1 MENTITIENT
11 KTLKTVCK
19 HIEKNRNEFKKYI
32 LEGEK
37 MYKKLLDERDTK
49 SWKIHEENN
58 KTLLS
63 VKFKNDEWDELLSYE
78 KNNLKMRVKKMLELN
93 VPKVVLEN
101 EIFEHL
107 TFQSMLDNYWYNN
120 YSDIDTMKN
129 DFQDQINIIDVWEED
144 GKTCYSTNSNPYV
157 VYKLKKE
164 LVDEGFYKQYKRI
177 LKTYPN

>member
-1 MENTITIENT
+1 
-11 KTLKTVCK
+11 
-19 HIEKNRNEFKKYI
+19 
-32 LEGEK
+32 

-107 TFQSMLDNYWYNN
+107 TFQSMLEN
-120 YSDIDTMKN
+120 
-129 DFQDQINIIDVWEED
+129 
-144 GKTCYSTNSNPYV
+144 
-157 VYKLKKE
+157 
-164 LVDEGFYKQYKRI
+164 
-177 LKTYPN
+177 